1 MKTHSRALM
10 AIGGLAVM
18 LFAGMIYSW
27 SVISSPIAAEFTSWN
42 KLQLSFT
49 FTLVMIMFCV
59 GGLIGGLLNGKV
71 SLRFYLWVSAALFIL
86 GFTLSSRTQS
96 LAGLYLGFGIFCG
109 LASGLAY
116 NGVISAV
123 CAWFPE
129 KQGFI
134 SGCLLMAFG
143 IGSFFIGKVFQEFTP
158 NVLGAWRTSFLILG
172 FIIFLV
178 LVVCSLFLKAPEK
191 GFQAPLSKRKRTLF
205 INPVSVDAS
214 TKEMLSEKTFWL
226 YYAWAVVISFAGFS
240 LISQAG
246 YIARE
251 VNPTVS
257 AGTIATVVGLISV
270 FNGLGRILAGLSFDR
285 YGRRLTMRIINCGF
299 IITAAVLVSAIITD
313 RFFLVVLSFILGGLS
328 YGGVTPTNSAFTNS
342 YFGNTNYPVNF
353 SITNSNLIIASFGST
368 IAGALYDATHSYLSA
383 ILFMAIMAMLGM
395 VLSSLISVN
404 YNKKIAR
411 KQIEIHISEK
421 LNA

>member
-1 MKTHSRALM
+1 M

-18 LFAGMIYSW
+18 LFAGMVYSW
-27 SVISSPIAAEFTSWN
+27 SVISLPIATEFASWS

-59 GGLIGGLLNGKV
+59 GGLVGGLLNEKA
-71 SLRFYLWVSAALFIL
+71 SLRVYLWVSAALFIL
-86 GFTLSSRTQS
+86 GFALSARAQS
-96 LAGLYLGFGIFCG
+96 LAELYLGFGVFCG

-116 NGVISAV
+116 NGVMCTV

-143 IGSFFIGKVFQEFTP
+143 LGSFFIGKFFQELTP
-158 NVLGAWRTSFLILG
+158 SAVGAWRGSFLILG
-172 FIIFLV
+172 FIIFTVFV
-178 LVVCSLFLKAPEK
+178 LCSLFLKAPEK
-191 GFQAPLSKRKRTLF
+191 GFQAPLPKKTKSKF
-205 INPVSVDAS
+205 NNPVSVEAS
-214 TKEMLSEKTFWL
+214 AKEMLSERTFWL
-226 YYAWAVVISFAGFS
+226 YYAWAIVISFAGFS

-246 YIARE
+246 FMARE
-251 VNPTVS
+251 VGPSVS

-270 FNGLGRILAGLSFDR
+270 FNGIGRILAGIAFDR
-285 YGRRLTMRIINCGF
+285 YGRRLTMRLINCGF
-299 IITAAVLVSAIITD
+299 IVTAAVLVAAILTD
-313 RFFLVVLSFILGGLS
+313 SFFLVVLGFILGGLS
-328 YGGVTPTNSAFTNS
+328 YGGVSPTNSAFTNS
-342 YFGNTNYPVNF
+342 YFGNSNYPVNY

-368 IAGALYDATHSYLSA
+368 IAGALYDSTRSYLSA

-395 VLSSLISVN
+395 ILSSLISVN
-404 YNKKIAR
+404 CNKIIAR
-411 KQIEIHISEK
+411 KEIELKTSKK